1 MSTKSGMLRSIQ
13 RESIPEPVGPLV
25 GGETTA
31 ELGSEGGSYGDLTQS
46 VRSREHAGDAASER
60 HGIWRLALVGLLA
73 LAILGL
79 LLVAMIFWLP

>member
-1 MSTKSGMLRSIQ
+1 MSTKSETLRSAPRDQ
-13 RESIPEPVGPLV
+13 IPERVGPNA

-60 HGIWRLALVGLLA
+60 HGIWRLALVALLA
-73 LAILGL
+73 LAILGV
-79 LLVAMIFWLP
+79 LLVAMIFWLR